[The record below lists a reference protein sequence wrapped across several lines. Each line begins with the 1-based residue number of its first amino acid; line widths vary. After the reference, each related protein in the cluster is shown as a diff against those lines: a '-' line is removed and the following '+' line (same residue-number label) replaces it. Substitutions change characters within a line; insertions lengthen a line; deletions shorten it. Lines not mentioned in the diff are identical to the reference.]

1 MFLVSHRGNY
11 EMPNKETEN
20 TPRQI
25 SLMLEMGW
33 NIEVDVWYDGEQL
46 YLGHDEPRYEIE
58 IEFLKN
64 DKLWCHA
71 KNLQALQYMLE
82 NGYSWCLQ

>member
-1 MFLVSHRGNY
+1 MFLISHRANY

-33 NIEVDVWYDGEQL
+33 NIEIDVWYDGEQL
-46 YLGHDEPRYEIE
+46 YLGHDDPRYEIE

-71 KNLQALQYMLE
+71 KNLQALQ
-82 NGYSWCLQ
+82 